1 MAVQRPCLYCYKF
14 AQILQSVILLLQN
27 QQAQEAEKI
36 QPNH

>member
-1 MAVQRPCLYCYKF
+1 MVVQRLCLYCYKF
-14 AQILQSVILLLQN
+14 AQTLQSVILLLQN